1 MTENAALTE
10 KTVHT
15 LAEEMARLLDEHPR
29 EARDNRFSASMCG
42 EMAVMRLLHS
52 GTSKKMTAGELSSRL
67 SMTTSRI
74 AAVLGS
80 LERKGLLERENDEI
94 DRRRV
99 LVSLTQAGD
108 ALCEKRRQ
116 HFMKK
121 IEVMLN
127 MMGSDAQEFVRLLG
141 RTFEITASD
150 AFRQCDDIIDED
162 KEDFHG

>member
-1 MTENAALTE
+1 
-10 KTVHT
+10 
-15 LAEEMARLLDEHPR
+15 MARLLDEHPR

-121 IEVMLN
+121 IGMMLH
-127 MMGSDAQEFVRLLG
+127 MMGDDAPEFVRLLR

>member
-1 MTENAALTE
+1 MIGNAELTE
-10 KTVHT
+10 ELV
-15 LAEEMARLLDEHPR
+15 RLLDEYPR
-29 EARDNRFSASMCG
+29 EARDNRFSAIMCG

-52 GTSKKMTAGELSSRL
+52 GAKQKMTAGELSSRL
-67 SMTTSRI
+67 GMTTSRV

-80 LERKGLLERENDEI
+80 LEKKGLLERENDEV

-121 IEVMLN
+121 ISMLLS
-127 MMGSDAQEFVRLLG
+127 MLGDDAPEFVRLLG
-141 RTFEITASD
+141 RVFEITSTD
-150 AFRQCDDIIDED
+150 AFKQCDCIIDED
-162 KEDFHG
+162 KEDFNG